1 MQLNP
6 EVALRMHNICSIII
20 CALPV
25 GLYLCLSVCLC
36 VIPRQRHHHT
46 QPIAV
51 PRSTAYSPADGDG
64 SAGGSLAPVIAPLR
78 TCTMLLAA
86 AAAAVVG
93 VCCGGFAKGA
103 NSQMVRERYLL
114 TAPRIFHSGNPAE
127 HTLTHGGGSSQSI
140 HGCCLF

>member
-1 MQLNP
+1 
-6 EVALRMHNICSIII
+6 MH
-20 CALPV
+20 
-25 GLYLCLSVCLC
+25 CLSVYISFCLSACLC

-64 SAGGSLAPVIAPLR
+64 SAAGWLDGGSLAPVIAPLR
-78 TCTMLLAA
+78 TCTMLLAAA

-103 NSQMVRERYLL
+103 NSQMVREGYLL
-114 TAPRIFHSGNPAE
+114 TAPRIFHNGNPAE
-127 HTLTHGGGSSQSI
+127 HTLTHGGAVDHPNPCTVVVCSDSEVHI
-140 HGCCLF
+140 MTI